1 MPRIKPRPQSGWM
14 GDFQTGLYYLFCCN
28 LSYQTLVHS
37 VNVGRVL
44 SMCLTFFFKILV
56 DNDESTPKLPLP
68 AWNLISTM

>member
-44 SMCLTFFFKILV
+44 SMCLTFFFQ
-56 DNDESTPKLPLP
+56 NSGR
-68 AWNLISTM
+68 